1 MKRFIEI
8 TARTE
13 DEAIQLIERELKPN
27 ETITGREVLAAP
39 PRGLF
44 AAVGNPEIRMRFAI
58 EPKVSAAPAE
68 PRPIAPAP
76 QPAVAPAPA
85 PAPRRP
91 ARPERPAVAAAPTPA
106 AEEGDEY
113 DFEDAESDV
122 APGHGGKQAPL
133 GTDHPMH
140 DTVHQIVTHVA
151 GFVGVTDVELVDRVA
166 DGVWTVDAAG
176 TNVSQL
182 IGKHGRTL
190 DAIQYIV
197 NIIANKGRE
206 GRAKLVIDVEG
217 YREKRHKGL
226 VQLANRMYHKVIDS
240 GRQVELEP
248 MSTLDRRTIHLALKD
263 RNGIETFSKGT
274 EPMRRVVIAPT
285 RPAGDPMPP
294 RRPRSGG
301 GYRGNRGGDRPQR
314 PAGEPATEPKST
326 SVPMFME
333 DFSDED

>member
-8 TARTE
+8 TARSE

-39 PRGLF
+39 TRGIF
-44 AAVGNPEIRMRFAI
+44 GVVGNPEIRMRFTV
-58 EPKVSAAPAE
+58 EPKITAEVSRPVE
-68 PRPIAPAP
+68 PLVRPVTA
-76 QPAVAPAPA
+76 APAPA
-85 PAPRRP
+85 AQAPRPQTRLSKP
-91 ARPERPAVAAAPTPA
+91 ADEAAPV
-106 AEEGDEY
+106 EDGDEFE
-113 DFEDAESDV
+113 FEDGESDV
-122 APGHGGKQAPL
+122 ATGHAVKQAPL

-140 DTVHQIVTHVA
+140 DQVHAIVKHVA
-151 GFVGVTDVELVDRVA
+151 EFVGVTDVELTDRVG

-176 TNVSQL
+176 ANVSQL

-190 DAIQYIV
+190 DALQYVI

-226 VQLANRMYHKVIDS
+226 VQLANRMYHKVLDS
-240 GRQVELEP
+240 GRPVELEP

-274 EPMRRVVIAPT
+274 EPMRRVVISPT
-285 RPAGDPMPP
+285 KPAGTDPMPP
-294 RRPRSGG
+294 RRPRAGF
-301 GYRGNRGGDRPQR
+301 RGNRAPERPQR
-314 PAGEPATEPKST
+314 PVGEAGGEQKTK